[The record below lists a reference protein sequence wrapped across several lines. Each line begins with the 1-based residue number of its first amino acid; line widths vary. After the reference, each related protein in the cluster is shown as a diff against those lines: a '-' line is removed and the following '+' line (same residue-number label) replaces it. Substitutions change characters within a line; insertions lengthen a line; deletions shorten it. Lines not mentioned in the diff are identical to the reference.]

1 MDKKFV
7 EIFTD
12 GACSGNPGPGGWG
25 AVLLIYLS
33 LFKNT
38 DQLTAQG
45 INLMFFIPIALLSVI
60 IYAFKKQ
67 IRWKTVIWFSV
78 SGLGGAAVGVWLS
91 GLAGNEIV
99 AKIFGGLLILMG
111 GFQVI
116 TSFKNNTSKN
126 RD

>member
-1 MDKKFV
+1 MMIWDIVAGFL
-7 EIFTD
+7 
-12 GACSGNPGPGGWG
+12 SGIIGSMGLGGG

-45 INLMFFIPIALLSVI
+45 INLMFFIPIAILSVI

-67 IRWKTVIWFSV
+67 IKWKTVIWFSA
-78 SGLGGAAVGVWLS
+78 SGLLGAALGVWLS

-99 AKIFGGLLILMG
+99 TKIFGGLLAIMG